1 MVSKKTMRKF
11 EKMSKQIGKASFKY
25 AWVRFES
32 SSCLTH
38 FYIHTNSQTQVLDE
52 NAEERE
58 RGVTMEV
65 ASRDFETKKTL
76 VTLLDS
82 PGHKDFVR
90 REREKITFINSQNES
105 ITSITH
111 THTHTHSHTHSH
123 THTNTNT

>member
-1 MVSKKTMRKF
+1 MRSSRKCP
-11 EKMSKQIGKASFKY
+11 SRS
-25 AWVRFES
+25 VRHRS
-32 SSCLTH
+32 STHGYVLSVVRVNLT
-38 FYIHTNSQTQVLDE
+38 FIYTQTLEPQVLDE

-90 REREKITFINSQNES
+90 GERERELFQNES

-111 THTHTHSHTHSH
+111 THRYPQ
-123 THTNTNT
+123 